1 MPSSA
6 RRTNNKDCPN
16 ALSRGTVTRTMWP
29 PDPGT
34 QRWLQRFGAA
44 LICVR
49 HRRDPAGLRRMV
61 TVELAMGPVAARLR
75 QPRLSERSWYP
86 ITVDRRDRALR
97 AQLRE
102 HGGYWDP
109 NHGYWYL
116 RGGMI
121 RNLGLEDRITMDRR
135 SGVQSIVRTR
145 TDPEPQTILR
155 NKAGKS

>member
-6 RRTNNKDCPN
+6 RRTHKDHPN

-29 PDPGT
+29 PGPGT
-34 QRWLQRFGAA
+34 QRWLQRFGEA

-49 HRRDPAGLRRMV
+49 HREDPAGLRRIV

-86 ITVDRRDRALR
+86 ITVDRRDRPLR

-102 HGGYWDP
+102 HGGYWDADQA
-109 NHGYWYL
+109 YWYL
-116 RGGMI
+116 RGAMI
-121 RNLGLEDRITMDRR
+121 LKLGLEDRIAMDRR
-135 SGVQSIVRTR
+135 SGARSTVRPK
-145 TDPEPQTILR
+145 TDVAAKSRLKG
-155 NKAGKS
+155 KADMK